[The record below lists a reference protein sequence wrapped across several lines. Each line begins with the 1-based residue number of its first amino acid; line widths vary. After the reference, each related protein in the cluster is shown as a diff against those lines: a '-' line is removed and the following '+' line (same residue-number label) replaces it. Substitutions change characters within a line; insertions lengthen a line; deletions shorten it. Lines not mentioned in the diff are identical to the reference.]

1 MKDPEKNGVFVHI
14 ALLGEGAILGETQI
28 DIVFPSLCFDNLSLF
43 FLFFQKLGNFL
54 KACFLVYDLISR
66 VNKLSSFEMKI

>member
-43 FLFFQKLGNFL
+43 FQKLGNFL